1 VLIACFVT
9 TSTFLCFWD
18 LQIWDEPCVPL
29 INSAQ
34 HSIFCDNHLK
44 VWKSSALKLT
54 YLRKSTT
61 LLSGK
66 KWTPVL
72 GSSAPYLFLSSRP
85 VSSNSPVSPLFSPS
99 MSFWPTTSLF
109 SSYFI
114 ITKNSANES
123 FSWLGLKSF
132 SKSADSA
139 GSRPRHLS
147 IVYKCCTSTEP
158 DFSASNISKMHLK
171 LSISSR
177 EYILKIYSFWF
188 ATSSAEM

>member
-1 VLIACFVT
+1 MP
-9 TSTFLCFWD
+9 
-18 LQIWDEPCVPL
+18 QI
-29 INSAQ
+29 NFAQ
-34 HSIFCDNHLK
+34 HSIFCDSHLK
-44 VWKSSALKLT
+44 VWKSWALKLT

-72 GSSAPYLFLSSRP
+72 GSNAPYLFLSSRP

-99 MSFWPTTSLF
+99 ISFWPTTSLF

-114 ITKNSANES
+114 ITRNSANES

-132 SKSADSA
+132 NKSADSA
-139 GSRPRHLS
+139 GSLPRHLR
-147 IVYKCCTSTEP
+147 IVYRCYTSTEP

-177 EYILKIYSFWF
+177 EYILKICSFWL
-188 ATSSAEM
+188 AMSSAEM